1 MRVVVKSGVFGWDYG
16 AVGVRAGWY
25 SIACKN
31 ARETPG
37 QTGLPMHFVGVGLCP
52 EKQPKSGNRQETG
65 NDRFARNLPR
75 VGLQHLKTVGK
86 QDSRRHRGAEIR
98 LQRRTSPPRRCAS
111 LPAPLAGRQTGPRL

>member
-1 MRVVVKSGVFGWDYG
+1 MRGGGKSGGFGWACG
-16 AVGVRAGWY
+16 AVGARAGWY

-37 QTGLPMHFVGVGLCP
+37 QTALPRHFVGVGLCP

-65 NDRFARNLPR
+65 NDRSARNLPR

-86 QDSRRHRGAEIR
+86 QDIRRHGGAEIR
-98 LQRRTSPPRRCAS
+98 LQRRTGS
-111 LPAPLAGRQTGPRL
+111 RLRAC